1 MAFSSS
7 PSQASI
13 PAATAASPFSHLPCI
28 RALHLNPPT
37 ASAVLSVSEAVKHDQ
52 EASGQHLILAAK
64 TLGESKTWSS
74 LVISSESW
82 AKVSALRTAL
92 IGDSDSVTPT
102 TPNFLPPSSS
112 PQLTPVMQLIPV
124 LTQVNPT
131 ALYLYEKAMVVQL
144 HAGVAPLRNFLPMEQ
159 DCGLVIPLYSY
170 VSEEEAE
177 EGSLLVT
184 AWDETRDGKEDVVYR
199 LELSIGRKAFVMAG
213 TSKLRVEGPEPLVA
227 VVFCL
232 AAGGDGEG

>member
-1 MAFSSS
+1 MASSS
-7 PSQASI
+7 SSQAI
-13 PAATAASPFSHLPCI
+13 PTAASPFSHLPCI

-37 ASAVLSVSEAVKHDQ
+37 ASAVLALSEAVKYDQ

-64 TLGESKTWSS
+64 LLGESKPWSS

-92 IGDSDSVTPT
+92 ISDSDS
-102 TPNFLPPSSS
+102 
-112 PQLTPVMQLIPV
+112 LIPV

-144 HAGVAPLRNFLPMEQ
+144 HAGVALLRNFLTMEQ

-170 VSEEEAE
+170 VSEEDG
-177 EGSLLVT
+177 EGSSLLVT
-184 AWDETRDGKEDVVYR
+184 AWDETRGGEEENVVYR

-232 AAGGDGEG
+232 AAGGDGEE